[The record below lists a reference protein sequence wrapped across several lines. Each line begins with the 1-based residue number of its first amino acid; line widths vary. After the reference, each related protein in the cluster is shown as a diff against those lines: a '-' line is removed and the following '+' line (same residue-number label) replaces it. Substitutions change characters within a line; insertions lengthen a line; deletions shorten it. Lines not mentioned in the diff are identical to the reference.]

1 MTAAS
6 DQTVRVVAVSAGTGE
21 PSSTRLLA
29 DRLAAKL
36 AAGLRDR
43 GDEPQLA
50 TLELAPLA
58 QDIAAGMVSGV
69 RSDALETAIAQL
81 AAADVVVISTPVY
94 KAGISGL
101 LKSFADLLDN
111 DLLLGKP
118 VVLAATAGTARHALV
133 VDDQLRQLMAYFR
146 AVSVPTSVFAA
157 PEDWNDPALTARIE
171 RAATEAA
178 VLQRSAAELQART
191 WAAHKHDYGS
201 GAAAPSGHGTVN
213 FDTDLMCLA
222 AGGQ

>member
-6 DQTVRVVAVSAGTGE
+6 DRKVPVVVVSAGTGE

-29 DRLAAKL
+29 DRIAAKL
-36 AAGLRDR
+36 AAALRDR
-43 GDEPQLA
+43 GDDPQLSMV
-50 TLELAPLA
+50 ELAPLA
-58 QDIAAGMVSGV
+58 QDIAAGIVGGV
-69 RSDALETAIAQL
+69 RSEALESATGHL
-81 AAADVVVISTPVY
+81 AAADVVVVSTPVY

-118 VVLAATAGTARHALV
+118 VVLAATAGTSRHALV

-157 PEDWNDPALTARIE
+157 PEDWNDPALAARIE

-178 VLQRSAAELQART
+178 VLQTSAAELRART
-191 WAAHKHDYGS
+191 WAAHKHEFDS
-201 GAAAPSGHGTVN
+201 GAAKPGSASGVD
-213 FDTDLMCLA
+213 FDTDLMRLA
-222 AGGQ
+222 AGGK